1 MREILWDNRFFL
13 FLFGGFMRKLML
25 LLIAFIAVVTFIRA
39 FDKGDSGD
47 MSLQAS
53 RQSSMEAPM
62 EANFG
67 N

>member
-1 MREILWDNRFFL
+1 
-13 FLFGGFMRKLML
+13 MRKLML

-39 FDKGDSGD
+39 FDKGDS
-47 MSLQAS
+47 SLQAS
-53 RQSSMEAPM
+53 RQSSIEVPM

>member
-1 MREILWDNRFFL
+1 MEVILWDCRFIL

-39 FDKGDSGD
+39 FDKGDS
-47 MSLQAS
+47 SLQAS
-53 RQSSMEAPM
+53 RQPSIEAPM

>member
-1 MREILWDNRFFL
+1 MGEILWDSGFFL
-13 FLFGGFMRKLML
+13 FSCGGFMRKLML

-47 MSLQAS
+47 LSLQGS

>member
-1 MREILWDNRFFL
+1 
-13 FLFGGFMRKLML
+13 MRKLML

-39 FDKGDSGD
+39 FDKGDSD
-47 MSLQAS
+47 DLLQAS
-53 RQSSMEAPM
+53 RQPSVEAPM

>member
-1 MREILWDNRFFL
+1 
-13 FLFGGFMRKLML
+13 MRKLML

-39 FDKGDSGD
+39 FDNKGDSGD
-47 MSLQAS
+47 LYS

-62 EANFG
+62 EANFS

>member
-1 MREILWDNRFFL
+1 
-13 FLFGGFMRKLML
+13 MRKLML

-39 FDKGDSGD
+39 FDKGNSSDLSI
-47 MSLQAS
+47 
-53 RQSSMEAPM
+53 QSSREPPPM

>member
-1 MREILWDNRFFL
+1 MREFLWDSRYFL

-39 FDKGDSGD
+39 FDKSDSGD
-47 MSLQAS
+47 LSLQGS
-53 RQSSMEAPM
+53 RSSSIEAPM
-62 EANFG
+62 EASFG